1 LARGALSAELGVAPA
16 WTVGIT
22 AYRADAADDRS
33 GRVFARRHLQ
43 SGAGG
48 DEVSADLGLG
58 LDFDL
63 DLDPNPN
70 RTGDLQVRPG
80 LS

>member
-1 LARGALSAELGVAPA
+1 
-16 WTVGIT
+16 
-22 AYRADAADDRS
+22 
-33 GRVFARRHLQ
+33 
-43 SGAGG
+43 
-48 DEVSADLGLG
+48 VSADLGLG

-63 DLDPNPN
+63 DLDPNPG